1 MSKKVTIRDI
11 AKEAGVSIA
20 TVSYVL
26 NNREDQSISEATR
39 QKILQIVNLHQYR
52 INFTAKCIS
61 SGKTNIITLFVG
73 KSKNPL
79 CKAEAM
85 LIAEK
90 LYKFLSAKGYWLQ
103 IASGK
108 EVKRFSSSDA
118 VVCYNVDEA
127 FFHELGEANF
137 CPLIA
142 LDAKLIDNELF
153 YQIYVDYDKVKSVG
167 DRIYGA
173 DNYEV
178 VSLPL
183 NSEALKQEVTR
194 VFPRI
199 IFATGFGFSDVIAN
213 RNAVVLGE
221 TLGEYAKRFAKDVVT
236 IAIFNQEQMEKLW
249 QCLDIAINRLDAI
262 NHDIKL

>member
-1 MSKKVTIRDI
+1 MNKKVTIRDI

-79 CKAEAM
+79 CKSEAM

-90 LYKFLSAKGYWLQ
+90 LYKYLSAKGYWLE
-103 IASGK
+103 IAAGK
-108 EVKRFSSSDA
+108 EIKRFNSDA
-118 VVCYNVDEA
+118 VICYNVDEQ
-127 FFHELGEANF
+127 FFRELGEANF

-142 LDAKLIDNELF
+142 LDTKLVDNELF
-153 YQIYVDYDKVKSVG
+153 YQIYTDYDKVKSVG

-183 NSEALKQEVTR
+183 NSEFLRQEAMR
-194 VFPRI
+194 VFPNI
-199 IFATGFGFSDVIAN
+199 IFAADYGFTDRILN

-236 IAIFNQEQMEKLW
+236 IDVFNKEKTDKLW
-249 QCLDIAINRLDAI
+249 QCLDITINRLEAI
-262 NHDIKL
+262 NHKIKL